1 MRLMQA
7 AAGTRL
13 RDHLDLVGPTG
24 ELTLAEVERS
34 GLRGRGG
41 RWSPAAA
48 RLKAARHCH
57 TVVVNGMEGDP
68 LSAKDTWLL
77 QHAPHLVADGAVAV
91 ARLLGARETTVAVP
105 EGIDGLGALLKE
117 AFAERDG
124 HHVQVA
130 ESRGGY
136 LAGEDTALVSALRGG
151 PARPSAFLPSDEGW
165 FVGNAETL
173 AHLALIARHGA
184 AWFRGQGT
192 AAAPGTMLVTLTGAV
207 PQPGV
212 HEVPVGTPLARL
224 AHPAGPVLIGG
235 HRGLWLAGEAAR
247 NVNLDPDIVPC
258 ESASVTVL
266 PAGAPVLERTRDM
279 TAWLK
284 EQGAAEAGSRL
295 VASALT
301 VSAAESARTRRLMR
315 SLGDTVFPQSGPVD
329 EIVFG
334 PGSRAG
340 DLNSTNF
347 LPAA

>member
-7 AAGTRL
+7 AAGSGW
-13 RDHLDLVGPTG
+13 RDHVDLVGPARG
-24 ELTLAEVERS
+24 LALAEVERS

-41 RWSPAAA
+41 GWAPAAA
-48 RLKAARHCH
+48 RLRAVRHCH

-77 QHAPHLVADGAVAV
+77 QRAPHLVADGAVAV
-91 ARLLGARETTVAVP
+91 ARLLGAKEISVAVP
-105 EGIDGLGALLKE
+105 AGLDGLGQLLKE
-117 AFAERDG
+117 AFAGRDAG
-124 HHVQVA
+124 EPALHVA
-130 ESRGGY
+130 EGRGGY

-151 PARPSAFLPSDEGW
+151 PATPSAFLPSDEGW
-165 FVGNAETL
+165 FVGNAETF

-207 PQPGV
+207 PRPGV

-224 AHPAGPVLIGG
+224 AHPAGPVLLGG

-247 NVNLDPDIVPC
+247 NVNLDPDVVPC
-258 ESASVTVL
+258 DAAAVTVL
-266 PAGAPVLERTRDM
+266 PCGASAVDRTREM
-279 TAWLK
+279 TEWLK
-284 EQGAAEAGSRL
+284 AEGASGKASRL

-301 VSAAESARTRRLMR
+301 VAAAEEAAARRRLR
-315 SLGDTVFPQSGPVD
+315 DDRAGFLPEFPDPT
-329 EIVFG
+329 VFG
-334 PGSRAG
+334 PAY
-340 DLNSTNF
+340 F